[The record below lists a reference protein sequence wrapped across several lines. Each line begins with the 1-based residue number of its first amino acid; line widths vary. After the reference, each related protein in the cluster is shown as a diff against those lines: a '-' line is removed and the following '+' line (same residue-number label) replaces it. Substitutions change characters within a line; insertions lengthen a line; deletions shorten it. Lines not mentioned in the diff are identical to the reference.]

1 MEVNLQRAET
11 LRALRQIC
19 RGTARSFS
27 SSTEVPPRISTGLS
41 ALDALLPEKGLEP
54 GWLVEWLAPVEGC
67 RSSVLALQG
76 IRPAL
81 VGRQAWAVVDEKSDF
96 YPLAAKGWGISLD
109 SLLWIRPSS
118 SADAAW
124 SVEQCLRCP
133 AVGVT
138 WFQAERLSDRVV
150 RRWKIAAEI
159 GKGIGVIFRPVQA
172 ARNASWADVRWLV
185 QPQSRLTK
193 TGGRR
198 LRVELVYCRGGY
210 HEGGAVELEVCDAT
224 GHVRLVSSMA
234 GAAVAVRRA

>member
-27 SSTEVPPRISTGLS
+27 SCSETPARISTGLS
-41 ALDALLPEKGLEP
+41 ALDGLLPEKGLEP
-54 GWLVEWLAPVEGC
+54 GCLVEWMAPVEGC
-67 RSSVLALQG
+67 RVSVLALQG
-76 IRPAL
+76 IQSAL
-81 VGRQAWAVVDEKSDF
+81 RGRQVWAVVDENRDF
-96 YPLAAKGWGISLD
+96 YPLAAKGWGISLE

-118 SADAAW
+118 PADAAW

-138 WFQAERLSDRVV
+138 WFQADRLSDRVV
-150 RRWKIAAEI
+150 RRWKIAAEV
-159 GKGIGVIFRPVQA
+159 GRGIGVIFRPAQA

-185 QPQSRLTK
+185 QPQPKLTK
-193 TGGRR
+193 IGGRR

-224 GHVRLVSSMA
+224 GHVRLVSTVA
-234 GAAVAVRRA
+234 GATPAVRRA